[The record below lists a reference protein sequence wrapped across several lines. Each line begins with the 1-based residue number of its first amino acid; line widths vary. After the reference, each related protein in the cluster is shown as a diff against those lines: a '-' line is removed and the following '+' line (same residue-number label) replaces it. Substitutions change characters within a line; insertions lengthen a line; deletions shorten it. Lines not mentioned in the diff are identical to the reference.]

1 MTLFKHTSLG
11 PDFRH
16 MVILSKEQK
25 PSQGVKRFVINKRIK
40 RGLSNEQLSSKSAPK
55 EWRTNLNKP
64 SGQFVNK
71 IKESIESLV

>member
-1 MTLFKHTSLG
+1 MKLFEQASLG

-25 PSQGVKRFVINKRIK
+25 PSQGVKRFAIKSGSK
-40 RGLSNEQLSSKSAPK
+40 RGLSNEQLSSNSAPK

-71 IKESIESLV
+71 IIESIESLV